1 MCAALDEMGP
11 FKVLT
16 TFPQGSML
24 LAALNP
30 GAVLLA
36 ASSGG
41 PPLSNT
47 VTSFSPQHVY
57 LHCSTWSPS
66 GPPSANAAL
75 PSHPLQ
81 SSYLLPPTSYLL
93 FSVLSSFH
101 HVLGCSSIPPTSSS
115 DSLRALQCNARGL
128 LATSAE
134 LLHYIS
140 LHPVD
145 FICVEN
151 AILNWSSSFQ
161 IPGCS
166 AI

>member
-1 MCAALDEMGP
+1 MYTSIVQPGP
-11 FKVLT
+11 HLAPLLPMQRSRLILYKVPT
-16 TFPQGSML
+16 
-24 LAALNP
+24 
-30 GAVLLA
+30 
-36 ASSGG
+36 
-41 PPLSNT
+41 
-47 VTSFSPQHVY
+47 
-57 LHCSTWSPS
+57 
-66 GPPSANAAL
+66 
-75 PSHPLQ
+75 
-81 SSYLLPPTSYLL
+81 LLPPTSYLL

-151 AILNWSSSFQ
+151 AILNWSSSFRLLCNLTALSPNDPHASGGVNTFAKQ
-161 IPGCS
+161 GLPSELSTSFSLCLTHTLTM
-166 AI
+166 